1 MSSHTEKRVLAG
13 IILLAAGIV
22 LMLKYFDIL
31 PIVFPHYL
39 ISWKSLLV
47 LLGLVFLITE
57 RNKTA
62 GIVLLLVG
70 SIFLSSDIFNISI
83 GEVFRFTIP
92 LVLIIAGVFLV
103 FRRQTYSSKDLN
115 IPDDAD
121 SNDFLNDVSIFGG
134 GQKRI
139 QTSNFKGGRLTAI
152 FGGSEIDLRSC
163 KLAPGVNAVDM
174 LCLFGGVEI
183 RVPDNWE
190 VKNEVTAVFGGFS
203 DKRLISKK
211 PEQTDETKVLYL
223 KGIVIFGGGEI
234 K

>member
-1 MSSHTEKRVLAG
+1 MKSHTEKRVLAG
-13 IILLAAGIV
+13 VLLLVAGSV

-31 PIVFPHYL
+31 PLIFPKYL
-39 ISWKSLLV
+39 ISWKTLLI

-57 RNKTA
+57 RNKTG
-62 GIVLLLVG
+62 GIVLVLIG
-70 SIFLSSDIFNISI
+70 SVFLSSDIFNISI

-92 LVLIIAGVFLV
+92 LVLIVAGVFLV
-103 FRRQTYSSKDLN
+103 FRRQTYTAKDFN
-115 IPDDAD
+115 IPEDAD
-121 SNDFLNDVSIFGG
+121 TNDYLNDVSIFGG

-139 QTSNFKGGRLTAI
+139 HTNSFRGGRLTAI
-152 FGGSEIDLRSC
+152 FGGSEIDLRSSN
-163 KLAPGVNAVDM
+163 LAPGVNAVDM

-183 RVPDNWE
+183 RVPEDWE
-190 VKNEVTAVFGGFS
+190 VKNEVTAIFGGFS

-211 PEQTDETKVLYL
+211 HEQTNEARVLYL